1 MKIYIFD
8 ASILGC
14 LLFNESNTLVK
25 KINKLVKLAKENKIR
40 LVSPNLLSYEISNMI
55 KNHSSKEDSKNLFN
69 DFISL
74 PIELVGI
81 TSEQMKKILEVAC
94 DYNVTT
100 YDASYHYLAKFLDGT
115 FVTCDGKYYQKVKE
129 LGSIELVK

>member
-14 LLFNESNTLVK
+14 LLFNESVFLVK
-25 KINKLVKLAKENKIR
+25 KINKLIKLAREKKIR
-40 LVSPNLLSYEISNMI
+40 IIAPDLLSYEISNII
-55 KNHSSKEDSKNLFN
+55 KNHTNKEDSKNLFA

-74 PIELVGI
+74 PIELIGI
-81 TSEQMKKILEVAC
+81 TSEQMKKILEMAC
-94 DYNVTT
+94 DHSVTT

-115 FVTCDGKYYQKVKE
+115 FVTCDGKYYQKAKE
-129 LGSIELVK
+129 LGSIELIK